1 MKAGQVS
8 AAGTAVTGCP
18 QSAEPDTLFKNVRG
32 KPQGRDLITRD
43 RCRRRGAAQLPKA
56 NSALLRPIFH
66 GPVRYC
72 LFFVR

>member
-32 KPQGRDLITRD
+32 NRKGEI
-43 RCRRRGAAQLPKA
+43 
-56 NSALLRPIFH
+56 
-66 GPVRYC
+66 
-72 LFFVR
+72 